1 MNEVSPDV
9 VHLFSILKQVEE
21 RSKILKWA
29 KTRPWRRSTHIWY
42 ESELLV
48 VDLHDLNTKLAKE
61 SIHQCLDTLDE
72 FETGALCFVTGMGKN
87 SPGNVA
93 KNRKMV
99 MNLLRKKARKKESW
113 SIHSPGMG
121 RITLVFNPDKAPR
134 SATGQLAPELKFAI
148 GLFAFMLVFS
158 MLHSCWPQ

>member
-9 VHLFSILKQVEE
+9 IHLFSILEQIEE
-21 RSKILKWA
+21 RSKVLKWS

-61 SIHQCLDTLDE
+61 TVHQCLNTLNA

-87 SPGNVA
+87 SPGNFA

-99 MNLLRKKARKKESW
+99 MNLLRKKARNEESW

-121 RITLVFNPDKAPR
+121 RITLVFNQERAPR
-134 SATGQLAPELKFAI
+134 SATGKLAPELKFGI
-148 GLFAFMLVFS
+148 GFFGFLLLFS
-158 MLHSCWPQ
+158 ILHSCWPQ